1 LSKTAFSC
9 VEDGRAFPE
18 FPGNVGLS
26 LVIFAMERAVRVA
39 YPRPTTLDVIPI
51 PEVPLN
57 VNCRDEIV
65 PILASL
71 QHLYA
76 DDAARDEILT
86 LIAKDVNATSDQSQ
100 GRPGLGYWEILVLGA
115 VRLGCNFDYDKLQN
129 LAEEHRSLRRI
140 MGIGTW
146 DDQDPRR
153 WDWRRIQDNL
163 CLVHPETLAKINEL
177 VVRAGHRLEPTAAE
191 KVRGDTF
198 VVKTN
203 IHYPTDANLLADGL
217 RKILHLGA
225 QLALLLGQLGWRQE
239 AHLCHR
245 AKRLVRAINKAC
257 KSKKGDMPGRR
268 RRAYRPLMKLTGKLL
283 ARARQLLQGE
293 VQWRSGL
300 NKADSVTALGL
311 DQQLEHYVELTAK
324 VLEQTRRRVV
334 LGESVP
340 NTDKV
345 FSMFEPHTELINRGK
360 TPQPVEFGHRVLV
373 LEDQLGFI
381 VHYQVLGN
389 GVQDKDVAVSSL
401 KAAQSKVGDKIVS
414 ASFDRGFHTPENQ
427 RELAGVVAHPCVP
440 VRGAKQEVR
449 QQAEA
454 TIEFRQGRKRHAG
467 VESAIHGL
475 GAGNGLDRCRDR
487 TKRGYERYVGLGIL
501 GRNLHVLGKV
511 ALRRQAEDCL
521 AGQSKRTE

>member
-1 LSKTAFSC
+1 
-9 VEDGRAFPE
+9 
-18 FPGNVGLS
+18 VGLS
-26 LVIFAMERAVRVA
+26 LVIFAKERAVRVA
-39 YPRPTTLDVIPI
+39 YPRPTTLDAIPI
-51 PEVPLN
+51 SQVPLN

-86 LIAKDVNATSDQSQ
+86 FIAKDVNATSDPFQ
-100 GRPGLGYWEILVLGA
+100 GRPGFGYWEILVLGA
-115 VRLGCNFDYDKLQN
+115 VRWGCNCDYDKLQN

-146 DDQDPRR
+146 DDHDPLR
-153 WDWRRIQDNL
+153 WDWRRIRDNL

-177 VVRAGHRLEPTAAE
+177 VVRVGHRLEPTAAE

-217 RKILHLGA
+217 RKILHVGA
-225 QLALLLGQLGWRQE
+225 QLALLLGRSGWRQE

-245 AKRLVRAINKAC
+245 VKRLVWVINKAC
-257 KSKKGDMPGRR
+257 KSKKGDMAVRR
-268 RRAYRPLMKLTGKLL
+268 RRAYRPLMKLTHKVL
-283 ARARQLLQGE
+283 ARARQLLHGE
-293 VQWRSGL
+293 ASWLGDFNEAGRMTAIGL
-300 NKADSVTALGL
+300 G
-311 DQQLEHYVELTAK
+311 QQLGHYVALTAK

-340 NTDKV
+340 NAGKI
-345 FSMFEPHTELINRGK
+345 FSIFEPHTELINRGK

-373 LEDQLGFI
+373 IEDQVGFI
-381 VHYQVLGN
+381 VHYQVLDN

-401 KAAQSKVGDKIVS
+401 RAAQRKVGDKIES
-414 ASFDRGFHTPENQ
+414 ASFDRAFHTPQNQ
-427 RELAGVVAHPCVP
+427 QELAEVVAHPCVP
-440 VRGAKQEVR
+440 VRGTKQEAR

-454 TIEFRQGRKRHAG
+454 TIEFREGRTRHPG

-475 GAGNGLDRCRDR
+475 EDGNGLDRCRDR
-487 TKRGYERYVGLGIL
+487 TKPGYERYVGLGIL

-511 ALRRQAEDCL
+511 VLRRQAEGCL
-521 AGQSKRTE
+521 AGRSKRA